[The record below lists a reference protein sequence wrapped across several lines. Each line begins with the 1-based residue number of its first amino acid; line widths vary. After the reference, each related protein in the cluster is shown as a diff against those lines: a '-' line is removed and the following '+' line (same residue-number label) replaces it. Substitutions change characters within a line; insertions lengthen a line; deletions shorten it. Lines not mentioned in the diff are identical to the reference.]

1 MHEVY
6 SDTYQIAIEKIA
18 EFGMDI
24 AITQGPF
31 VYNPVKGERTGSTTT
46 ITRKGLKMTDFSRLI
61 SDFRI
66 IGNASTM
73 KVDVGIMFGG
83 DVELHDDDVMEVEG
97 VKYTIV
103 QIKHVA
109 PAGVNILQYA
119 LGRV

>member
-6 SDTYQIAIEKIA
+6 QAAYDEALRALA
-18 EFGMDI
+18 EFGTPVTI
-24 AITQGPF
+24 RRGAF
-31 VYNPVKGERTGSTTT
+31 VYDPVSGSRSGAETTFV
-46 ITRKGLKMTDFSRLI
+46 KNGLRITDFSRLI

-73 KVDVGIMFGG
+73 KVDIGVMFGG
-83 DVELHDDDVMEVEG
+83 DFELKPDDTLELEG
-97 VKYTIV
+97 TSYSIV

-109 PAGVNILQYA
+109 PAGVTLLQYA